1 MPKLTLERAR
11 EIFDYDPLT
20 GVLRWR
26 VSVGHR
32 CKLGSSA
39 GWDQGNGY
47 LQTCVAGERLYVHRL
62 AWFLV
67 TGSWP
72 EKEID
77 HINGI
82 RLDNRIANLRA
93 ASRTLNAQNLQGPG
107 KRNTSGFLG
116 VTFILR
122 DGTFK
127 ARIRVEGK
135 TQSLGHYKTPEEAHL
150 AYLDAKRRLHAG
162 NTL

>member
-26 VSVGHR
+26 VSIGHR
-32 CKLGSSA
+32 GKLGSSA
-39 GWDQGNGY
+39 GWEQGNGY
-47 LQTCVAGERLYVHRL
+47 LRISASGERLYVHRL

-72 EKEID
+72 EKEIH

-93 ASRTLNAQNLQGPG
+93 ASRTLNAQNLQGRG

-116 VTFILR
+116 GSLFRR
-122 DGTFK
+122 DDTFK
-127 ARIRVEGK
+127 AQIVVRGK
-135 TQSLGHYKTPEEAHL
+135 NRHIGYYKTPAAAHA
-150 AYLDAKRRLHAG
+150 AYLEAKRRLHSG